1 MKQLSV
7 SKILVVSRFL
17 AFSACSQAS
26 VPTCVDPGVT
36 NGGPIF
42 LGTIADV
49 HLRPRDQASATL
61 TVDSYLRNAELTE
74 QSQTVKVDWIPGQ
87 QYVWRLPV
95 WAGIPLVVGRH
106 VLVMLGESDEN
117 STASR

>member
-17 AFSACSQAS
+17 AFGACSQAS
-26 VPTCVDPGVT
+26 VSTCVDPGVT
-36 NGGPIF
+36 NGGPIL

-61 TVDSYLRNAELTE
+61 TVDSYLRNAGLTE
-74 QSQTVKVDWIPGQ
+74 QSQTVKVDWIPAAKAETLHCHLIAAVNRCATQ
-87 QYVWRLPV
+87 NPH
-95 WAGIPLVVGRH
+95 GR
-106 VLVMLGESDEN
+106 GWIG
-117 STASR
+117 RIG